1 MNNKSLNI
9 IYITKML
16 DNLTGQNMRF
26 LYFLTGDWLL
36 F

>member
-1 MNNKSLNI
+1 MYNKSLNI

-16 DNLTGQNMRF
+16 DNLIGQIMRF